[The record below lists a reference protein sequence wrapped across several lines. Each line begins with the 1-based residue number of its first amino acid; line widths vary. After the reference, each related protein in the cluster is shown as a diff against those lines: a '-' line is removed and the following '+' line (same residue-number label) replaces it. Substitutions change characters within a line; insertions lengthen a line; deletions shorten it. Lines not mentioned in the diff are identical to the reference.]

1 MMEACPGEDWR
12 VVPNLPEATAYING
26 KLVTLN
32 VVVVGT
38 SIYAGILVG
47 IGLYRPRYRNHHAF
61 VRLLIYGDGANTL
74 FLPIISYLL
83 SLDASMDSV
92 LRPDPGFLQ
101 LTSYYIERSLLT
113 ELLLIWACLIQ
124 LLQTVGISNAAT
136 VAADDRE
143 AGRNTG
149 LPVAPLL
156 QTIWAAY
163 VVLSQT
169 YLSFHFYAD
178 VSELVLLGAF
188 ALMFARL
195 VLKCFAFL
203 MAQRSL
209 ALRLNPR
216 LIVGYIKQLLQEE
229 DSQSHGQPPQ
239 LIVMGEE
246 REQVDEQPHGFY
258 LKRLM
263 MMMPRPSSQQ
273 EASMNKDNHLVTIDK
288 IWQLEELEET
298 SKDLCLSFALF
309 KMLRCRFAGYTADE
323 TGYARAHDFIWQ
335 LLRSTSHDRLLGV
348 ITNELSF
355 LHDFYF
361 SSVPISYSKRCL
373 PILSLLISLFT
384 ICYCLLVGIRVTY
397 RYSYPDPGTDPDKYW
412 SQLVIER
419 DCRNG
424 TTGGD
429 SSSSSDFVFAGSSLY
444 DLVPIFALL
453 ALVMLA
459 EVREVASC
467 ICCNW
472 GKVALIC
479 RQLYSNKQLLMLY
492 PAVLRFR
499 CNLLNPLEDKM
510 RQCSIILPFYSRKH
524 IITALHHLLIGKFT
538 KNVKVPA
545 AVKAAIVN
553 ALGSNNGQLS
563 NGVGFLLQLQDH
575 GGREFLWAC
584 IDGKATSDVILAW
597 HIATSILE
605 MKLVQGQQNA
615 NSSDNQ
621 IIAATHLSRYLAYVV
636 KCWPELLPDDD
647 KWSKRLYDDVSKDSM
662 RVLAMARRG
671 GDGGYKKV
679 MELLTEKSE
688 HEVVKNGV
696 RLGRQ
701 LMELEDEAAAW
712 RLLAG
717 VWSEMILYVAP
728 SENLSAH
735 SDAIARGGELIT
747 VVWALLMH
755 LGIYTRPSADANS
768 VLSIIHV

>member
-61 VRLLIYGDGANTL
+61 VRLLIYGANTL

-209 ALRLNPR
+209 ALRLSPR

-397 RYSYPDPGTDPDKYW
+397 RYSYPDPGTDPDEYW

-429 SSSSSDFVFAGSSLY
+429 SSSSSSDFVFAGSSLY

-696 RLGRQ
+696 RLGRE

-728 SENLSAH
+728 SENLRAH

>member
-61 VRLLIYGDGANTL
+61 VRLLIYGANTL

-209 ALRLNPR
+209 ALRLSPR

-309 KMLRCRFAGYTADE
+309 KMLRCQFAGYTADE

-373 PILSLLISLFT
+373 PILSLLISLLT

-397 RYSYPDPGTDPDKYW
+397 RYSYPDPGTDPDEYW

-429 SSSSSDFVFAGSSLY
+429 SSSSSSDFVFAGSSLY

>member
-1 MMEACPGEDWR
+1 MIEKQVE
-12 VVPNLPEATAYING
+12 T
-26 KLVTLN
+26 LVSL
-32 VVVVGT
+32 
-38 SIYAGILVG
+38 L
-47 IGLYRPRYRNHHAF
+47 LRFYRQSGP
-61 VRLLIYGDGANTL
+61 
-74 FLPIISYLL
+74 P
-83 SLDASMDSV
+83 
-92 LRPDPGFLQ
+92 
-101 LTSYYIERSLLT
+101 TSYSPRPT
-113 ELLLIWACLIQ
+113 
-124 LLQTVGISNAAT
+124 
-136 VAADDRE
+136 
-143 AGRNTG
+143 
-149 LPVAPLL
+149 
-156 QTIWAAY
+156 
-163 VVLSQT
+163 T
-169 YLSFHFYAD
+169 YL
-178 VSELVLLGAF
+178 G
-188 ALMFARL
+188 RL
-195 VLKCFAFL
+195 VLKCCAFL

-216 LIVGYIKQLLQEE
+216 LIVGYTKQLLQE
-229 DSQSHGQPPQ
+229 DSQSHGQPPP

-246 REQVDEQPHGFY
+246 REQVDEQPRGFY

-361 SSVPISYSKRCL
+361 SSVPISYSKRWL

-384 ICYCLLVGIRVTY
+384 ICYCLLVGIRVNY
-397 RYSYPDPGTDPDKYW
+397 RYSYPDPGTDPDNFW

-696 RLGRQ
+696 RLGRE

-728 SENLSAH
+728 SENLRAH

>member
-61 VRLLIYGDGANTL
+61 VRLLIYGANTL

-209 ALRLNPR
+209 ALRLSPR

-373 PILSLLISLFT
+373 PILSLLISLLT

-397 RYSYPDPGTDPDKYW
+397 RYSYPDPGTDPDEYW

-429 SSSSSDFVFAGSSLY
+429 SSSSSSDFVFAGSSLY

>member
-61 VRLLIYGDGANTL
+61 VRLLIYGANTL

-397 RYSYPDPGTDPDKYW
+397 RYSYPDPGTDPDEYW

-444 DLVPIFALL
+444 DLVPLFALL

-479 RQLYSNKQLLMLY
+479 RQLCSNKQLLMLY

-717 VWSEMILYVAP
+717 VWSEMILYVARRRTSARTPTP
-728 SENLSAH
+728 SHAAAS
-735 SDAIARGGELIT
+735 SS
-747 VVWALLMH
+747 
-755 LGIYTRPSADANS
+755 PSCGRC
-768 VLSIIHV
+768 

>member
-61 VRLLIYGDGANTL
+61 VRLLIYGANTL

-209 ALRLNPR
+209 ALRLSPR

-397 RYSYPDPGTDPDKYW
+397 RYSYPDPGTDPDEYW

-424 TTGGD
+424 TTGGAS

-768 VLSIIHV
+768 VLSIIYV

>member
-61 VRLLIYGDGANTL
+61 VRLLIYGANTL

-209 ALRLNPR
+209 ALRLSPR

-397 RYSYPDPGTDPDKYW
+397 RYSYPDPGTDPDEYW

-429 SSSSSDFVFAGSSLY
+429 SSSSSSDFVFAGSSLY

-768 VLSIIHV
+768 VLSIIYV